1 LFFALEYV
9 YFGSFNS
16 LLSFQVRK
24 FLSKIEEGRNLKAW
38 KYGKKNPHSKLKGE
52 TAKLREEDLEK
63 TPQERHRYEIHN

>member
-24 FLSKIEEGRNLKAW
+24 FLSKIEEGRNLKSMEVW
-38 KYGKKNPHSKLKGE
+38 QEESTLKIKGGNSKIKRRRS
-52 TAKLREEDLEK
+52 RENSSRK
-63 TPQERHRYEIHN
+63 T